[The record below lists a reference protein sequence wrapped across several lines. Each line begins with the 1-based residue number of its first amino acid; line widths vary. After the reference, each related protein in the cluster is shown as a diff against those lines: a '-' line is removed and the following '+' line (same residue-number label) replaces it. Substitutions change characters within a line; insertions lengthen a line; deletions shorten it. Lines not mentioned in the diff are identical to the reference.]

1 MAFKISS
8 DIIIND
14 SSQFPEGTNITN
26 LSGVDS
32 GSFSSSAS
40 GHTKNLGWGT
50 SLVELTAPDVD
61 YSTGVSNILN
71 FDSAAAP
78 QGANPHRFILKLTG
92 NENRSGFGK
101 NTSTQVSL
109 SQPFGGGAEMQS
121 FEVSRDGLHW
131 YFYDHLANKIKHY
144 TPSTAWAWNSLG
156 GADNELTLGAGV
168 DSSGGDGS
176 WTETLRISE
185 EGNFLFRG
193 TRTHLYRYDMSSPW
207 DLSTASLGEY
217 IRWPVSSAASDANE
231 INRWDIKRD
240 GTKII
245 QSSDD
250 YSISRLWNLETP
262 WSIDSSSMVLNKR
275 VGYGIRSGQDL
286 RVAPEN
292 TYILGEDEGI
302 FSSTLYKT
310 EWLTPWHLD
319 STYSTSFGPG
329 TGPGDAR
336 VVISTGQQ
344 GIGRF
349 AVRPGGHYYY
359 GLEQNG
365 GPGADILYLFR
376 IEDSTGNQVPQTFAF
391 PPNVHFEDGYIDFP
405 GTGETSYVEF
415 ISIDSGDNWYA
426 KELYKG

>member
-14 SSQFPEGTNITN
+14 SSQFAEGTDVTN
-26 LSGVDS
+26 LFGVDS
-32 GSFSSSAS
+32 GGFISTAS
-40 GHTKNLGWGT
+40 GHTKNFGWGT

-71 FDSAAAP
+71 FSFDEATY
-78 QGANPHRFILKLTG
+78 GENPRRFILKLTG
-92 NENRSGFGK
+92 NENRSGFGRF
-101 NTSTQVSL
+101 TSTQVDNTS
-109 SQPFGGGAEMQS
+109 PFGTGAEMQS
-121 FEVSRDGLHW
+121 FEVSRDGFHW

-144 TPSTAWAWNSLG
+144 TPSSAWAYNSLG
-156 GADNELTLGAGV
+156 NVDDELTLGAGA
-168 DSSGGDGS
+168 DSSGGDGAF
-176 WTETLRISE
+176 TETLRISE
-185 EGNFLFRG
+185 EGNYLFRG
-193 TRTHLYRYDMSSPW
+193 TRTHLYRYDMSLPW

-217 IRWPVSSAASDANE
+217 IRWPVSSAASDANA

-250 YSISRLWNLETP
+250 YNISRLWNLETP

-275 VGYGIRSGQDL
+275 VGYGIKSGQDL
-286 RVAPEN
+286 RVASEN

-302 FSSTLYKT
+302 STSGLYKT

-336 VVISTGQQ
+336 PVIQTGQQ

-359 GLEQNG
+359 GLEQNS
-365 GPGADILYLFR
+365 GPGADFLYLFR
-376 IEDSTGNQVPQTFAF
+376 MEDSTGNQVPQTFAF
-391 PPNVHFEDGYIDFP
+391 PANVHFEDGYIDFP
-405 GTGETSYVEF
+405 GTGETSYLEF
-415 ISIDSGDNWYA
+415 ISIDSGSNWYA